1 MGTAGVRFE
10 PFAQSDLLAWQ
21 AMLRDYL
28 LEHDPHSNP
37 AQYWDREFFDACL
50 AGLAAGTHLIWL
62 ARKDDEAIGFSLARL
77 EPAWYRKS
85 IRMGTVEEFY
95 VAPAHRRT
103 GIGSALAART
113 VEALRAGGATS
124 ISASVLQAN
133 LGALLFWQRAG
144 FSIEAYHLFL
154 RT

>member
-1 MGTAGVRFE
+1 MGTAGLRIE
-10 PFAQSDLLAWQ
+10 PFAQADLPTWQ
-21 AMLRDYL
+21 AMLRAYL

-62 ARKDDEAIGFSLARL
+62 ARKDDEAVGFSLARL
-77 EPAWYRKS
+77 EPAWYRRS

-95 VAPAHRRT
+95 VAPAHRRA
-103 GIGSALAART
+103 GIGRALATRT
-113 VEALRAGGATS
+113 IAALRAGGATS

-133 LGALLFWQRAG
+133 LGALLFWQRMG